1 MKTRHLSVE
10 KLVEEH
16 ARKWEILLRKK
27 KREALEPVI
36 AVSRLPGSGGRLIVR
51 RIADEMDFDLF
62 DSEIVQKIAESAR
75 VLSTI
80 VETLDEKGRSA
91 VEDWLSALVNNRYFW
106 DEDFVKHLAKV
117 INIIG
122 KHGKAV
128 ILGRGASFILPPA
141 ECVRVL
147 VLAPFEVRVQNI
159 VREFGVSAEE
169 AKRRVMR
176 TESDRKAFI
185 RKYFCAEMTDPTHF
199 DLVLNTEF
207 ISIDGA
213 LEVVKA
219 AWNAKRACLDL
230 TRSS

>member
-1 MKTRHLSVE
+1 MKTRVSSVE

-16 ARKWEILLRKK
+16 VRKWEILRRKK
-27 KREALEPVI
+27 KQEVPEPVI
-36 AVSRLPGSGGRLIVR
+36 TVSRLPGSGGRLIVR
-51 RIADEMDFDLF
+51 KIADEMDFDLF

-75 VLSTI
+75 VSSAI

-91 VEDWLSALVNNRYFW
+91 VEDWLSALVNDRYFW
-106 DEDFVKHLAKV
+106 DEGFVKHLAKV
-117 INIIG
+117 LNVIG

-147 VLAPFEVRVQNI
+147 VLAPFEVRIQNI
-159 VREFGVSAEE
+159 IREFSASAEE
-169 AKRRVMR
+169 ARRRVMR

-185 RKYFCAEMTDPTHF
+185 RKYFHTEMTDPTHF

-213 LEVVKA
+213 LEIIKA
-219 AWNAKRACLDL
+219 AWNTKRARLSPTL
-230 TRSS
+230 FS

>member
-1 MKTRHLSVE
+1 MKTKHLSVE

-16 ARKWEILLRKK
+16 VRKWESLFRKK
-27 KREALEPVI
+27 KQEVLEPVI

-75 VLSTI
+75 VRSTI

-106 DEDFVKHLAKV
+106 DEGFAKHLAKV
-117 INIIG
+117 LNVIG

-147 VLAPFEVRVQNI
+147 VLAPFEVRIQNI
-159 VREFGVSAEE
+159 IREFGASAEE

-185 RKYFCAEMTDPTHF
+185 RKYFHAEMTDPTHF

-213 LEVVKA
+213 LEIIKA
-219 AWNAKRACLDL
+219 AWNTKKARLGL
-230 TRSS
+230 TLSS